1 MLRPTIAAAAALLA
15 LLTIIWLP
23 TDQAA
28 TQSSLSAMSASADG
42 DSLTITLS
50 AQADATSTA
59 AASDFTVTAGAST
72 LAVDSAG
79 VSGSTITLTLAEAVG
94 DPDCDSSAISVSYT
108 KSASSITASGEALA
122 DFTALSVANQTD
134 NAPAI
139 DSIETDSTGRYI
151 YVNFCEPLTNPFDFW
166 FHFQA
171 FVVRVEESP
180 VAINVVTN
188 PSATPTQIRIDLTT
202 NKAVEEGES
211 VTLAYDQSKG
221 NRDSPLADF
230 DQGNKP
236 VESWSA
242 RAVTNNVDSPP
253 SLKSATAL
261 YDVVTLTF
269 SEALDENSVPDAD
282 AFSIRGTQHAP
293 TVQVVSVSNETV
305 TLNLSGI
312 LSQRGSPTYTVR
324 YTAPNESPLRQED
337 GAHDVGDFTSSTF
350 DSSTPTA
357 KPMVTG
363 AEVDG
368 STLKIT
374 FDLPL
379 KNVAPASA
387 FTIGGQSGVMVTAT
401 AVSGSVVTLT
411 LSPAVSAG
419 ATITVSYAK
428 PGGPPRVEGRNN
440 KDADRFTN
448 RAVTNNTIAPA
459 PEFSSA
465 AVSADGATLTITFT
479 LALDESAEHV
489 PAASTFSLSGTGAAV
504 DSVSISG
511 TDVALTLEPPADA
524 GETITVGYTQPS
536 APSASRLQAAADAQA
551 VATFS
556 GQAVTNHADGKPR
569 PTSAEVN
576 GDRLTISFD
585 RGLDAASVPAA
596 SAFSLG
602 GTTAT
607 VASVVVSGSTATLT
621 LSAAV
626 AYTDTVTVGYAKPD
640 AGGLK
645 RLGRSVFADGFSAL
659 SVTNNTPD
667 PRPAFASA
675 AVNTA
680 GDRLTILMS
689 KNLLTTAAGT
699 PAGSAFTISGGSAA
713 ITSVSVGGRTVS
725 LALSP
730 PADVGDTI
738 TIAYTQPSEAGAGK
752 LQAQTGGHLAETWSA
767 QSVTNQTDGKPRPVE
782 GTVVGASLA
791 LRFDRSIDE
800 SQSPPNADFTVTPTG
815 ITVTGISIDG
825 ATLTLTLS
833 KAVAH
838 DDAVTVS
845 YSAAGTNKLKRDG
858 RPIFADAFSGF
869 AVENNTPEP
878 LVRSVVGDGA
888 EIVVS
893 FSVALD
899 VSSAPDG
906 SAFSLGSGQPSISSV
921 ALSVMA
927 VTLTLSASLVEGEA
941 YTLTYRAPMGSPL
954 QRSGGAAIPDLSE
967 AVTNNTDVPP
977 TVERVVGNA
986 ATLTI
991 TFDQPLKTT
1000 AVIAATSF
1008 SLSGD
1013 AQRTVS
1019 GSSIDGAGLSL
1030 TLSSALKEDETASVT
1045 YTRPSQNGIV
1055 DPTGNQAENFS
1066 EAIDNQTDTAP
1077 QPVSGTVEDDTIV
1090 IILDQDI
1097 YEDMRFKQ
1105 LAADSVLL
1113 QHFTFTG
1120 TDAVVRQLE
1129 ISNGG
1134 PGGVGKIVI
1143 TLSQAVAEDDSITV
1157 RYFPSSG
1164 SIRIRDNDAGRNR
1177 AQINNYQLENL
1188 TASAPAFESAT
1199 LDGTSLTV
1207 RFDRALD
1214 ADAEPSASW
1223 FALTPSGLAIQSAT
1237 IDGLT
1242 LKLEV
1247 SPAAKEDEEVTLTY
1261 TAPAT
1266 GGLQGENGLAV
1277 TGLENA
1283 VDVDNETDTAPV
1295 PTKIYTDDMG
1305 EFVFITFDQRLD
1317 PSGTIDHSW
1326 FVLDPATEI
1335 DSVVIDPDV
1344 SGEIQLKVILGDDGE
1359 IREGSSL
1366 KLTYTAPASGGLRD
1380 DDGDPQAQGDGNPV
1394 ASFTIDVKNDVDVA
1408 PQLESITVD
1417 GRVVTLDFDQDLDPG
1432 QVPPT
1437 CQQLLDL
1444 MLQIEDLDCRK
1455 TEELPWFTVRVVG
1468 SGSVPIDD
1476 VAIEGSTV
1484 MLQMRDRIGRTDSV
1498 TVRYEPTSGSPRS
1511 LRDTS
1516 MHPEHTVGRFEVP
1529 SSNFGESTIENITP
1543 AHPSSVEF
1551 DRATPSQI
1559 VIKFDGD
1566 LVEAMNL
1573 DAGPVTVT
1581 VDGAPT
1587 AIQRVGAS
1595 GSELTITLFESIP
1608 ECVDVRIEY
1617 SSEVG
1622 DWMDRSGRAIDSFSL
1637 PVDNFINADWKLQ
1650 CVRSDFGGL
1659 VLTFADP
1666 GFLNRQG
1673 LEWNL
1678 SVDGEERAL
1687 TVSVEDDVV
1696 ELRPSTSICAGDSV
1710 EVGSP
1715 DVNEAEAL
1723 VPRRTISRAAPCT
1736 VSAAADSVRL
1746 RVTFDGPLGAALPEA
1761 ADFTVSGGAAVEGI
1775 VSVEGRVLTIRLAHP
1790 GVRAGQKAVLSYAGT
1805 SLTGSGLTVGPFEVS
1820 VSDRTTPPE
1829 LESAY
1834 AFGASVFLKFDQPL
1848 YPREVSATRFIPT
1861 GPGIE
1866 EKVKSVSIGG
1876 SSVYLELTSSLS
1888 DEPDLFGLV
1897 YLARTSGGL
1906 AGLTGARVDDSV
1918 FLVENRTET
1927 APTVES
1933 AVVRARTITVTFDQ
1947 RVEATDA
1954 QVSDFTVIAGRRA
1967 VAAASLEW
1975 SRDGVVIGL
1984 AERVTSLDAVR
1995 LVYAPAAP
2003 GSVRDLSGLA
2013 LKPFEFW
2020 AENRTPTPGTI
2031 AGRVED
2037 ARLRSANGETTLER
2051 ELARGFATDDG
2062 IRATAAPGEG
2072 QTAFVRRDLTLS
2084 VDAASL
2090 GDEPTRIS
2098 VAPLRQTRSML
2109 QHFAAVP
2116 SYCRNSVD
2124 AAEPSAWLVGQSD
2137 VHGVPTD
2144 LSARVTL
2151 LGAEADTLPASYCVL
2166 DLISGTWRLGRPGR
2180 LGETFIGPSLI
2191 LERRRPLH
2199 PSEGLWPLAG

>member
-1 MLRPTIAAAAALLA
+1 MAS
-15 LLTIIWLP
+15 LTILWLL

-28 TQSSLSAMSASADG
+28 TQSSLSATSASADG

-50 AQADATSTA
+50 AQADDTSTA

-72 LAVDSAG
+72 LTVDSAG
-79 VSGSTITLTLAEAVG
+79 VSGTTITLTLAEAVG

-108 KSASSITASGEALA
+108 KSGSSITASGEALA
-122 DFTALSVANQTD
+122 DFSNLMVSNQTD
-134 NAPAI
+134 HPPTIASLETNSEGGRVLVSFCEAI
-139 DSIETDSTGRYI
+139 VDISHMWGNFSAFSVLINERRQDTNDLVTPSSTTGRLELI
-151 YVNFCEPLTNPFDFW
+151 LSSRN
-166 FHFQA
+166 
-171 FVVRVEESP
+171 
-180 VAINVVTN
+180 AI
-188 PSATPTQIRIDLTT
+188 R
-202 NKAVEEGES
+202 EGDT
-211 VTLAYDQSKG
+211 VTLAYDRTKADA
-221 NRDSPLADF
+221 NFPLADL
-230 DQGNKP
+230 DQGNQP

-253 SLKSATAL
+253 SLKSAAAL

-337 GAHDVGDFTSSTF
+337 GAHDVGDFTSSPF
-350 DSSTPTA
+350 DSGTPTA
-357 KPMVTG
+357 RPAFSS

-379 KNVAPASA
+379 KNVAPADA
-387 FTIGGQSGVMVTAT
+387 FTIGGQSGVTVTAT
-401 AVSGSVVTLT
+401 AVNGSVVTLT

-419 ATITVSYAK
+419 STITVSYTQ
-428 PGGPPRVEGRNN
+428 PGAPPRVEGRNN
-440 KDADRFTN
+440 RDADSFSN
-448 RAVTNNTIAPA
+448 RAVTNNTVAPV

-489 PAASTFSLSGTGAAV
+489 PAASTFSLSGTGASV
-504 DSVSISG
+504 DSVSIGG
-511 TDVALTLEPPADA
+511 TDVALTLDPPADV
-524 GETITVGYTQPS
+524 GETISVGYTQPS
-536 APSASRLQAAADAQA
+536 APSAARLQAAADAQA

-569 PTSAEVN
+569 PVSAEVN
-576 GDRLTISFD
+576 GDSLTISFD
-585 RGLDAASVPAA
+585 RGLDAASLPAA
-596 SAFSLG
+596 SAFSLD

-607 VASVVVSGSTATLT
+607 VASVVVYGSTATLT

-645 RLGRSVFADGFSAL
+645 RSGRSVFADGFSAL

-675 AVNTA
+675 AVNAA
-680 GDRLTILMS
+680 GDQLTILMS

-713 ITSVSVGGRTVS
+713 IASVSVGGRTVS

-738 TIAYTQPSEAGAGK
+738 TVAYSQPSEAGAGK
-752 LQAQTGGHLAETWSA
+752 LQSQTGGHLAETWSA
-767 QSVTNQTDGKPRPVE
+767 QSVTNRTDGKPRPV
-782 GTVVGASLA
+782 GATVVGDSLA

-800 SQSPPNADFTVTPTG
+800 SQSPPKADFAVTPTG

-833 KAVAH
+833 KAVEH

-845 YSAAGTNKLKRDG
+845 YSAAGTNKLKRHG
-858 RPIFADAFSGF
+858 RQIFVDAFSGF

-899 VSSAPDG
+899 VNSAPEA

-941 YTLTYRAPMGSPL
+941 YTLTYSAPMTSPL
-954 QRSGGAAIPDLSE
+954 QQSGGAAIPDLSE
-967 AVTNNTDVPP
+967 AVTNNTDVSP
-977 TVERVVGNA
+977 TVVSVVGNA

-1019 GSSIDGAGLSL
+1019 GSSIDGAALSL

-1045 YTRPSQNGIV
+1045 YTRPPQNGIV
-1055 DPTGNQAENFS
+1055 DRTGNQAESFS
-1066 EAIDNQTDTAP
+1066 EAIENRTDTAP
-1077 QPVSGTVEDDTIV
+1077 TPVSGTVEDDTIV

-1097 YEDMRFKQ
+1097 YEDPRFTP

-1113 QHFTFTG
+1113 QHFTFMG
-1120 TDAVVRQLE
+1120 TDAVVRRLE

-1143 TLSQAVAEDDSITV
+1143 TLSEAVSEGATITV
-1157 RYFPSSG
+1157 RYQPTGSG
-1164 SIRIRDNDAGRNR
+1164 NIPIRDNDAGKNR
-1177 AQINNYQLENL
+1177 AQINNYELENL
-1188 TASAPAFESAT
+1188 TASVPAFESAA

-1214 ADAEPSASW
+1214 TDSEPSASW
-1223 FALTPSGLAIQSAT
+1223 FALTPSELTIQSAT
-1237 IDGLT
+1237 IDGST
-1242 LKLEV
+1242 IKLEV

-1283 VDVDNETDTAPV
+1283 VDVNNVTDTAPI
-1295 PTKIYTDDMG
+1295 PIEIRTDDMG
-1305 EFVFITFDQRLD
+1305 KFVFITFDQRLA
-1317 PSGTIDHSW
+1317 PSQTIDVAW
-1326 FVLDPATEI
+1326 FSFDPTVEI
-1335 DSVVIDPDV
+1335 ESIDDQPYV
-1344 SGEIQLKVILGDDGE
+1344 EGEPQLKMIVNVKQP
-1359 IREGSSL
+1359 IREGVSL
-1366 KLTYTAPASGGLRD
+1366 RLNYTPPPAGGLKD

-1394 ASFTIDVKNDVDVA
+1394 ASFTLAVENDVDVA

-1417 GRVVTLDFDQDLDPG
+1417 GRAVTLDLDQDLDPD

-1468 SGSVPIDD
+1468 SGSVPIDGVTID
-1476 VAIEGSTV
+1476 GSMV
-1484 MLQMRDRIGRTDSV
+1484 VLQMRDRIGRTESV
-1498 TVRYEPTSGSPRS
+1498 TVRYEPTSGSPRN
-1511 LRDTS
+1511 LRDTTD
-1516 MHPEHTVGRFEVP
+1516 PLHTVGSFKAP
-1529 SSNFGESTIENITP
+1529 SDDYPGLTIENITP

-1551 DRATPSQI
+1551 DRAMRSQI
-1559 VIKFDGD
+1559 AIEFDGP
-1566 LVEAMNL
+1566 LP
-1573 DAGPVTVT
+1573 DAGLSPGRWLSVLADQSSLGIDRISAQGSSLAIRLSTPV
-1581 VDGAPT
+1581 
-1587 AIQRVGAS
+1587 
-1595 GSELTITLFESIP
+1595 P

-1622 DWMDRSGRAIDSFSL
+1622 DWMDGSGRAIDSFSL
-1637 PVDNFINADWKLQ
+1637 PVENFINADWKLQ

-1678 SVDGEERAL
+1678 SVDGEERKL
-1687 TVSVEDDVV
+1687 TVSVEDGVV
-1696 ELRPSTSICAGDSV
+1696 ELRPSTSICTGDSV

-1715 DVNEAEAL
+1715 DSNEAEAL
-1723 VPRRTISRAAPCT
+1723 VPGRTISRAAPCA
-1736 VSAAADSVRL
+1736 VSAAADGVML
-1746 RVTFDGPLGAALPEA
+1746 KVTFDAQLGAALPDA

-1775 VSVEGRVLTIRLAHP
+1775 ASVEGRVLTIRLAHP

-1805 SLTGSGLTVGPFEVS
+1805 SLTGSGLTVGPFEVN
-1820 VSDRTTPPE
+1820 VSDQTTPPE

-1834 AFGASVFLKFDQPL
+1834 AFGASVFLKFGQPL
-1848 YPREVSATRFIPT
+1848 YPRDVSATRFIPT

-1906 AGLTGARVDDSV
+1906 AGLTGARVADSV
-1918 FLVENRTET
+1918 FIVENRTET
-1927 APTVES
+1927 APTVET
-1933 AVVRARTITVTFDQ
+1933 AVARARTITVTFDQ

-1954 QVSDFTVIAGRRA
+1954 QASDFTVFAGRRS

-1995 LVYAPAAP
+1995 LVYAPAAS

-2037 ARLRSANGETTLER
+2037 ARLRSAYGETTLER

-2072 QTAFVRRDLTLS
+2072 RTTFVRRDLTLS

-2090 GDEPTRIS
+2090 GDEPTRIT

-2109 QHFAAVP
+2109 EHFAAVP
-2116 SYCRNSVD
+2116 SYCWNSAD

-2144 LSARVTL
+2144 LSTRVTL
-2151 LGAEADTLPASYCVL
+2151 SGAEADTLPVFYCVL

-2199 PSEGLWPLAG
+2199 PSEALWPLAG